1 MKKCYI
7 CVMKK
12 INFIIILLFL
22 CSCGRVDKIETVEEQ
37 ITIEKQSLTE
47 EESWKLFDEFW
58 MEFQNSIITDDTNR
72 IKELCEFESKFTI
85 VEGFI
90 ENISK
95 FKKYIEKINKDN
107 NYYYLKEF
115 DKTVGGITFPY
126 IERVKI
132 EYENNK
138 FNIRICTGLREERYI
153 TTEMEKCKKGYD
165 SPYGRFCHILRFN
178 LINNKYKLTW
188 YHLNRVY

>member
-1 MKKCYI
+1 
-7 CVMKK
+7 MKK

-72 IKELCEFESKFTI
+72 IKVLCEFESKFTT
-85 VEGFI
+85 VEDFL
-90 ENISK
+90 ENIPRIK
-95 FKKYIEKINKDN
+95 NYIKKIDKDN
-107 NYYYLKEF
+107 NYYYFKEF
-115 DKTVGGITFPY
+115 DKTVDDITFPY
-126 IERVKI
+126 IERIKI

-138 FNIRICTGLREERYI
+138 FKIRINTGVNGEMNWWNYI
-153 TTEMEKCKKGYD
+153 PDKKKGD
-165 SPYGRFCHILRFN
+165 IGHISRRIEFQLRDGR
-178 LINNKYKLTW
+178 YKLTD
-188 YHLNRVY
+188 YYFTRDY